1 MNDIARDK
9 KSFWIVKFC
18 VLFFHKKQNM
28 NQKFD
33 KTEMQKEFTWKPFS
47 FLS

>member
-9 KSFWIVKFC
+9 KKFLNC
-18 VLFFHKKQNM
+18 QILCLVFSQKKQNM

-33 KTEMQKEFTWKPFS
+33 KTEMQKEFT
-47 FLS
+47 